1 MRSAQIYF
9 AGTRAGRLVE
19 DASGYLFA
27 YDEAYLSSTE
37 PVAISKTL
45 PCRSEPY
52 HSNVLF
58 AFFDGLIRKDG
69 YCPILRMWKVNQR
82 DRMGLLLV
90 SCRETIGAVR
100 DFLMRKWNDAR
111 HQPMPLLLQRIPDTG
126 PDFHAACSRKFSRKT
141 RAPGI
146 KILRTSTSELAERF
160 VTNTRSSWRRTAQAH
175 FVSKKKRSEVRGH
188 ERLLLLALTK
198 RLHPQTTE

>member
-58 AFFDGLIRKDG
+58 PFFDGLIPEG
-69 YCPILRMWKVNQR
+69 WLLAHVENVWKVNQR

-100 DFLMRKWNDAR
+100 VL
-111 HQPMPLLLQRIPDTG
+111 PD
-126 PDFHAACSRKFSRKT
+126 
-141 RAPGI
+141 
-146 KILRTSTSELAERF
+146 E
-160 VTNTRSSWRRTAQAH
+160 
-175 FVSKKKRSEVRGH
+175 EV
-188 ERLLLLALTK
+188 E
-198 RLHPQTTE
+198 